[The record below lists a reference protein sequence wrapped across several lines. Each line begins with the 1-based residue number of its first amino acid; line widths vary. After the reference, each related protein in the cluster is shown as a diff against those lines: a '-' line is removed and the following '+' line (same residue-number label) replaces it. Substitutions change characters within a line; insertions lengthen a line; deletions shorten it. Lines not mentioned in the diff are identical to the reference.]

1 MSALAEAGR
10 LDGRAASWLPGTL
23 SIARREIRDQLRD
36 WRILAPI
43 ILLTLFFPLLMNFT
57 ARSAVNFVERY
68 GADVIGDRLI
78 PFLLMVVGFF
88 PISISLVIALES
100 FAGERERMSLEP
112 LLATPLSDSQLYF
125 GKIIASL
132 FAPLSAAYL
141 GIGVYLVG
149 LLVRLNWTPDP
160 QLLIQVLLLTTAQSI
175 VMVTGAVVISSQTTS
190 VRAANLLASFIIVP
204 VSQLIIGE
212 SLIMFW
218 GRYHILW
225 WIVAALILVAAVLG
239 RMGLH
244 LFNREELLGRE
255 FDQFDFRWAWECFWN
270 GLSGGARSLGDWYR
284 RLFTETLWQARGPIL
299 IMTVAIAA
307 GYLVGRDT
315 AANFQL
321 PAEIF
326 EQVRFD
332 QTLSRDLAAFGFM
345 SGRGM
350 VWVIWNNLRAI
361 LLASVL
367 GAFSF
372 GVAAVVLLM
381 APVGIIG
388 YFAGNLALAGQD
400 PSQFLLALVAPHAV
414 LEIPAA
420 ILAGAAILQLGL
432 AGLSLPHG
440 SSLGASWL
448 TALGRWARLNLGLV
462 LPLLV
467 LAAALE
473 VFVTPRIALALLTG
487 P

>member
-1 MSALAEAGR
+1 MSAVATA
-10 LDGRAASWLPGTL
+10 WLPGAL

-57 ARSAVNFVERY
+57 ARSAVSFVERY

-112 LLATPLSDSQLYF
+112 LLATPLTDSQLYF

-132 FAPLSAAYL
+132 FAPLGAAYL
-141 GIGVYLVG
+141 GITVYLIG
-149 LLVRLNWTPDP
+149 LLLRLNWRPDP

-255 FDQFDFRWAWECFWN
+255 FDQFDFRWAWACFRD
-270 GLSGGARSLGDWYR
+270 GLVGQARSLAEWYR

-299 IMTVAIAA
+299 IMSLAILAA
-307 GYLVGRDT
+307 YLIGVST
-315 AANFQL
+315 AGTFTLPSELFQQ
-321 PAEIF
+321 ARINES
-326 EQVRFD
+326 
-332 QTLSRDLAAFGFM
+332 LSSDLAALGFM
-345 SGRGM
+345 SGRGWL
-350 VWVIWNNLRAI
+350 WVIWNNLRAI
-361 LLASVL
+361 ILASVL

-372 GVAAVVLLM
+372 GVVAVVLLM
-381 APVGIIG
+381 APVGVIG
-388 YFAGNLALAGQD
+388 YFAGNLALAGHD
-400 PSQFLLALVAPHAV
+400 PGQFLLALVAPHGV
-414 LEIPAA
+414 IEVPAA
-420 ILAGAAILQLGL
+420 ILAGAAIVQLGL

-448 TALGRWARLNLGLV
+448 TALGRWARLTLGLV
-462 LPLLV
+462 IPLLV

-473 VFVTPRIALALLTG
+473 VFVTPRIALALLNL

>member
-1 MSALAEAGR
+1 MTTAV
-10 LDGRAASWLPGTL
+10 AAWLPGTL

-57 ARSAVNFVERY
+57 ARSAVSFVERY

-112 LLATPLSDSQLYF
+112 LLATPLTNSQLYF

-132 FAPLSAAYL
+132 FAPLGAAYL
-141 GIGVYLVG
+141 GITVYLVG
-149 LLVRLNWTPDP
+149 LLLRLNWTPEP
-160 QLLIQVLLLTTAQSI
+160 QLLVQVLLLTTAQSI

-225 WIVAALILVAAVLG
+225 WIVVALVLVAAVLG

-255 FDQFDFRWAWECFWN
+255 FDRFDFRWAWNCFRS
-270 GLSGGARSLGDWYR
+270 GLVGQARSIGDWYR
-284 RLFTETLWQARGPIL
+284 RLLTQTLWQARGPIL
-299 IMTVAIAA
+299 IMTAAVVAAFF
-307 GYLVGRDT
+307 VGRGIASQFT
-315 AANFQL
+315 L
-321 PAEIF
+321 PPELF
-326 EQVRFD
+326 EQVRID
-332 QTLSRDLAAFGFM
+332 QSLTDELASFGLM
-345 SGRGM
+345 SGRGWL
-350 VWVIWNNLRAI
+350 WVMWNNLRAVV
-361 LLASVL
+361 LASVL

-372 GVAAVVLLM
+372 GVVAVVLLM

-388 YFAGNLALAGQD
+388 YFAGNMTLAGQD
-400 PSQFLLALVAPHAV
+400 PGQFLIALVAPHGI
-414 LEIPAA
+414 LEVPAA

-448 TALGRWARLNLGLV
+448 TALGRWARLSLGLV
-462 LPLLV
+462 IPLLV
-467 LAAALE
+467 AAAALE
-473 VFVTPRIALALLTG
+473 VFVTPRIALALFG
-487 P
+487 G